1 MGLAPRK
8 TVIDQDYNAISVNQL
23 EVLGTT
29 MPMVDGREWRY
40 GFAGAVDLAPGKI
53 AQASVAVAIANHQ
66 NLAVSPA
73 LAVGDKKIGV
83 TLGATAAA
91 ADLYKDGFVH
101 GYDAS
106 GVGQTLRI
114 KGHPAINSAAAGV
127 LRLAD
132 PAVLAMTTSGKVSLS
147 RSPYAAAV
155 ITDHTVTTGLVI
167 GVPQVTITAA
177 WYGWF
182 QVQGPAS
189 VLTNGTPAANSGV
202 VMSATTDGA
211 VDVEGASAVTQ
222 RLGQV
227 LGVAGV
233 TAKYNLIDL
242 NIRV

>member
-40 GFAGAVDLAPGKI
+40 GFAGAADLAPGKI
-53 AQASVAVAIANHQ
+53 AQVAANAATANHQ

-132 PAVLAMTTSGKVSLS
+132 PVLIAMTTSGKVSLS

-155 ITDHTVTTGLVI
+155 ISDHTATTGLII
-167 GVPQVTITAA
+167 GVPAVTITAA

-182 QVQGPAS
+182 QVQGLGS
-189 VLTNGTPAANSGV
+189 VLTNGTPVAGADV
-202 VMSATTDGA
+202 IASATTDGA
-211 VDVEGASAVTQ
+211 VDVEGTSAVTQ
-222 RLGQV
+222 RLGSV
-227 LGVAGV
+227 YGVAAV
-233 TAKYNLIDL
+233 STKYNLIDL